1 MSVQSYSVL
10 IPHIFMNIPIQK
22 IKESFE
28 KLDLGKVEKID
39 SVIKM
44 SRDGYYY
51 RMAFIHFEYWNMK
64 NIAARNL
71 REKIENP
78 NKEARLVYDDPW
90 YWLLLPNKSTQ
101 QPIHTEF
108 EKLKLAFQNQIQ
120 KIENEVE
127 CIYEELYKREYIPIE
142 KQPEW
147 LNDSSHTFAPIYPME
162 NEYDDSVS
170 LSSTNSVLTDGIESY
185 DSMESMDY
193 NTEIDDEVEQIYKN
207 RYDGEDRLHLPPL
220 NRAWMT
226 MNVCDNA

>member
-101 QPIHTEF
+101 QPIDTEF
-108 EKLKLAFQNQIQ
+108 ETLDFEAT
-120 KIENEVE
+120 
-127 CIYEELYKREYIPIE
+127 
-142 KQPEW
+142 
-147 LNDSSHTFAPIYPME
+147 S
-162 NEYDDSVS
+162 
-170 LSSTNSVLTDGIESY
+170 
-185 DSMESMDY
+185 
-193 NTEIDDEVEQIYKN
+193 
-207 RYDGEDRLHLPPL
+207 
-220 NRAWMT
+220 
-226 MNVCDNA
+226 